1 MVAQAIDRSKYELEI
16 VHLFNVPEAEQ
27 SKLGSYANYGSN
39 FKRLRASPCHPEP
52 FGMLR
57 TGSTKDL
64 SPAQPTMPALSPEPV
79 EGSKG
84 LS

>member
-39 FKRLRASPCHPEP
+39 FKRLRASPCHPE
-52 FGMLR
+52 GN
-57 TGSTKDL
+57 
-64 SPAQPTMPALSPEPV
+64 
-79 EGSKG
+79 EGSEP
-84 LS
+84 SPTNHARPES